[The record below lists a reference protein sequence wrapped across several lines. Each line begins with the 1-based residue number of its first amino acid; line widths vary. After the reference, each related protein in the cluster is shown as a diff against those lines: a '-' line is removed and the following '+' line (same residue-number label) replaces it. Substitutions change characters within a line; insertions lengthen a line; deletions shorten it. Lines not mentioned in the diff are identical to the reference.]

1 MELRTSIL
9 KVAAYFDLFHYPLTL
24 DDIRRFLEVEV
35 GEAEV
40 RRGVEMLVR
49 QGRLYR
55 LGAYYSLQNE
65 PALVER
71 RLRGEAHA
79 DELLEIAYKNAK
91 VLYQFPYVRGI
102 FISGSLSKRV
112 ADEKADIDYFLVTKS
127 NRVWIARTILLLY
140 RRLASL
146 TGHLEHYCLNYWID
160 EDALEVEEK
169 NIFTAIELFT
179 LLPARGGERLGRFFQ
194 ANSWASAY
202 LPGYAQRAREMKGVH
217 RSSLLKR
224 IVEALFNNR
233 LGDLLDNYL
242 RRVTERRWIE
252 KEENGVLDRKGTV
265 MTMLCSPHYSRP
277 NPNAF
282 QKRILDRYN
291 ARLEELTDK
300 GYFFLKEII

>member
-24 DDIRRFLEVEV
+24 DDIRRFLEVEA

-49 QGRLYR
+49 NGRLYR

-71 RLRGEAHA
+71 RLRCEEHA
-79 DELLEIAYKNAK
+79 DKLLEIAYKNAK
-91 VLYQFPYVRGI
+91 VLYQFPYIRGI

-140 RRLASL
+140 RRLTSL
-146 TGHLEHYCLNYWID
+146 TGHLDHYCLNYWID
-160 EDALEVEEK
+160 EEALEVEEK

-179 LLPARGGERLGRFFQ
+179 LLPARGGERLGKFFQ

-202 LPGYAQRAREMKGVH
+202 LPGYAQRTWEMKGTS

-224 IVEALFNNR
+224 LIEALFNNR
-233 LGDLLDNYL
+233 LGGLLDNYF

-252 KEENGVLDRKGTV
+252 KGEKGLLDKKGTR
-265 MTMLCSPHYSRP
+265 MSMLCGPHYSRP
-277 NPNAF
+277 NPAAF
-282 QKRILDRYN
+282 QQRILAKYS
-291 ARLEELTDK
+291 AKLEELSDK

>member
-1 MELRTSIL
+1 
-9 KVAAYFDLFHYPLTL
+9 
-24 DDIRRFLEVEV
+24 VEA

-49 QGRLYR
+49 NGRLYR
-55 LGAYYSLQNE
+55 LGAYYSLHND

-71 RLRGEAHA
+71 RQRGEEHA
-79 DELLEIAYKNAK
+79 DELLAIAYRNAK

-112 ADEKADIDYFLVTKS
+112 ADEKADIDYFLITKS
-127 NRVWIARTILLLY
+127 NRVWVARTILLLY

-146 TGHLEHYCLNYWID
+146 TGHLDHYCLNYWID

-179 LLPARGGERLGRFFQ
+179 LLPAGGGKRLGRFFQ

-202 LPGYAQRAREMKGVH
+202 LPGYAQRAPEMTGTH

-224 IVEALFNNR
+224 IIEALFNNR
-233 LGDLLDNYL
+233 LGDLLDNYF

-252 KEENGVLDRKGTV
+252 KEEKGLLDKKGAR
-265 MTMLCSPHYSRP
+265 MTMLCDPHYSRP
-277 NPNAF
+277 DPNAF
-282 QKRILDRYN
+282 QQRILDRYS
-291 ARLEELTDK
+291 AKLEEMD